1 MHDFDSVINKVSGQ
15 TDYMA
20 ALTKIIG
27 NLHHCDLAIYKDRV
41 KKIHE
46 FESKLLEVIS
56 SFEQDRLE
64 KTELKGSFTEFAE
77 RSASLDILNKSVI
90 WYAKKAGKKS
100 TKKKAPREKVAD
112 SFLPK
117 NLVKSPWF
125 LSVKQLERTAKKT
138 LKSLDYDEE
147 MNLSDN
153 WATIETGF
161 NTDANRRDIVTWLD
175 YKFMNKDD
183 LQRLV
188 DIRQS
193 AYGIIEQLLQ
203 PMYDYKATIVKNWHL
218 IDNVFRA
225 NSDMAPHLVQDVLG
239 KFTVAKYRCEIFDTT
254 KYYMRLFND
263 VLNSPEVLDGNGDLD
278 GSKFMEV
285 IDSID
290 LNKFDKSA
298 NTYKFIT
305 AATPIMR
312 KLADPNCKE
321 SMEDILKEINE
332 AISLKPEVK
341 PEQNTEESVNA
352 DIFG

>member
-1 MHDFDSVINKVSGQ
+1 
-15 TDYMA
+15 
-20 ALTKIIG
+20 
-27 NLHHCDLAIYKDRV
+27 
-41 KKIHE
+41 
-46 FESKLLEVIS
+46 
-56 SFEQDRLE
+56 
-64 KTELKGSFTEFAE
+64 
-77 RSASLDILNKSVI
+77 
-90 WYAKKAGKKS
+90 
-100 TKKKAPREKVAD
+100 
-112 SFLPK
+112 
-117 NLVKSPWF
+117 
-125 LSVKQLERTAKKT
+125 
-138 LKSLDYDEE
+138 